1 MSYVRWLVVATA
13 IAGLVSTSVHAQDN
27 PECLVSLSAT
37 GSNATVSRGGRM
49 ISGTP
54 DSSGNCTFT
63 LTACVDDTADATC
76 TPGPVNSFRIQSLA
90 HDSEVAPLQEA
101 LQARL
106 PATERTCEH
115 TTVTIPLRSG
125 PNGAVRGQRRIR
137 AQVTTADGRRDAD
150 SLLLLCQCSADS
162 TSFKSTFEG
171 IQKSIFEAH
180 GCTNDL
186 CHGSAKQN
194 GLDLRADAAYQ
205 NLIEVPSVGSQFP
218 RVVPGDQNRSYL
230 WLKVAAKTAPDKLP
244 QGVVIPN
251 PMPQDPLPALSADE
265 LEALRLWIYSGAP
278 QTGTV
283 PGTESLLNAC
293 LPPAEPLTIKPL
305 DPPAAGTGIQ
315 FVMPPWHLEAHSEH
329 ELCFATYYDISAQ
342 VPKEFQDPT
351 GTMFR
356 FSSNELRQ
364 DPQSHHLILNRYF
377 GSADDIHDPSFGAWT
392 CNGGDKAGQTCE
404 PTDLTACGSGTC
416 TSEIKQSFACIGFGP
431 GGFGQNFYAI
441 GGAQK
446 AQATTEFADTV
457 FAQVPM
463 KGILYWNSH
472 AFNLTDQDTTM
483 HARLNYYFAKN
494 PKYPVGSIFDTSK
507 IFAASAAPY
516 KTQTVCQDF
525 LLPQG
530 ARLFSLSS
538 HTHRHGKDFTIKD
551 PSGKLIYESFVY
563 NDPLTQT
570 YNPALAFDS
579 ADPKQ
584 RTLHYCSFYNN
595 GVAVDG
601 TPDPNAV
608 TRRSR
613 LPQSAQNTIG
623 LCSPVACAAGKI
635 GAPCR
640 GVGDD
645 RTCDTAAGANDGL
658 CDACPL
664 TGGESTENEMFILIG
679 SYYVDTMALALANG
693 GGAAA
698 LALPALD
705 ATGRSTSTEVAL
717 PPQLGCGASHAAHA
731 MHLSHA
737 AH

>member
-1 MSYVRWLVVATA
+1 MSYVRVLLVASAV
-13 IAGLVSTSVHAQDN
+13 AGLMPTVGGAQGTPD
-27 PECLVSLSAT
+27 CLVSLAAT

-54 DSSGNCTFT
+54 DSSGNCPFT
-63 LTACVDDTADATC
+63 LTACVDDTSDTTC
-76 TPGPVNSFRIQSLA
+76 APGPVNSFRIQSLA
-90 HDSEVAPLQEA
+90 HDAEVTPLQDA
-101 LQARL
+101 MQAHL
-106 PATERTCEH
+106 PTTERTCEH
-115 TTVTIPLRSG
+115 VTVSIPLRSG

-137 AQVTTADGRRDAD
+137 AQITTADGRRDAD
-150 SLLLLCQCSADS
+150 SLLLMCQCSAEA

-186 CHGSAKQN
+186 CHGSSKQN

-205 NLIEVPSVGSQFP
+205 NLIEVASVGSQFP
-218 RVVPGDQNRSYL
+218 RVQPGDQNRSYL
-230 WLKVAAKTAPDKLP
+230 WLKLAAKTAPEKLP
-244 QGVVIPN
+244 TGVTVPN

-265 LEALRLWIYSGAP
+265 LEALRLWIYAGAP

-305 DPPAAGTGIQ
+305 DPPPAGAGFQ

-342 VPKEFQDPT
+342 VPKEFQDPS

-356 FSSNELRQ
+356 FSSNDLRQ

-392 CNGGDKAGQTCE
+392 CNGGDKAGQPCE
-404 PTDLTACGSGTC
+404 PTDLTSCGSGTC

-483 HARLNYYFAKN
+483 HARLNYYFAKD

-507 IFAASAAPY
+507 IFFANAAPY
-516 KTQTVCQDF
+516 KTQMLCQDF

-538 HTHRHGKDFTIKD
+538 HTHKHGKDFTIKD

-570 YNPALAFDS
+570 YNPPLAFDS

-595 GVAVDG
+595 GMAADG
-601 TPDPNAV
+601 TPDPNTV

-640 GVGDD
+640 GAGDD
-645 RTCDTAAGANDGL
+645 RPCDTAPGANDGL

-679 SYYVDTMALALANG
+679 SYYVDTTALALANS

-705 ATGRSTSTEVAL
+705 ANGRSTSTELAL

-731 MHLSHA
+731 MHA
-737 AH
+737 AHGAQ